1 MQKRQESKIKMAR
14 ATAGI
19 LTGNAEIVA
28 GTPGLGEATEMLVE
42 LVEETEFHSGGQM
55 NTGTELTARKNE
67 ARAALTV
74 STLKVAA
81 ALAAYSTVSA
91 DPAVKLL
98 KTKYQ
103 VADSEIKKLRDMP
116 LFTYANTVFADA
128 QPFANMLAP
137 FATASDIEG
146 LKTLADNFNALLPQ
160 KRTQQS
166 KSALSTQNLE
176 DAIARIDTLLN
187 DTIDVLVKPWEY
199 SQPDFFRAYT
209 NARIIMDAASRKTT
223 APPVEPPANQD

>member
-1 MQKRQESKIKMAR
+1 MQKRQESKVKMAR

-28 GTPGLGEATEMLVE
+28 GTPGLGDATENLVE
-42 LVEETEFHSGGQM
+42 LVDETEFHSQGQM
-55 NTGTELTARKNE
+55 NTGSELTTRKNE
-67 ARAALTV
+67 ARTALTAT
-74 STLKVAA
+74 TLKVCA
-81 ALAAYSTVSA
+81 ALAAYSTASA
-91 DPAVKLL
+91 DPAVKVL

-137 FATASDIEG
+137 FATAADVAG

-166 KSALSTQNLE
+166 KSALSTQSLE

-199 SQPDFFRAYT
+199 TNPDFYRAYT
-209 NARIIMDAASRKTT
+209 NARIIVDAASRKTT
-223 APPVEPPANQD
+223 APVEPPASPE